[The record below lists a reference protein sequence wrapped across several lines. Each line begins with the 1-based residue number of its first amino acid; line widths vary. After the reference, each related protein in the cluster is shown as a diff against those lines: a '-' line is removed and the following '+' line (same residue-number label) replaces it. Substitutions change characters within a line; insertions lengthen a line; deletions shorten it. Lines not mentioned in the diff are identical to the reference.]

1 MNLAGGR
8 TEALPS
14 LLRHV
19 HVTSATQW
27 TLPLCLLTKV
37 LLRESEYML
46 KLVLGNSLPLAFV
59 LSLQPIPDF
68 RDLRECNGDREEEAG
83 KVDHGPKHSTF

>member
-1 MNLAGGR
+1 MAVGTAGPLWSYCLQDIQPVGFR
-8 TEALPS
+8 P
-14 LLRHV
+14 
-19 HVTSATQW
+19 
-27 TLPLCLLTKV
+27 PLCLLTKV

-68 RDLRECNGDREEEAG
+68 RDLRECNGDREEGAG